1 MEKIH
6 QQRPEIIQFLQN
18 NMEELFQNSC
28 EKIQTEL
35 NINAEKIWNDF
46 QSPINKCLNKAKEL
60 QHQNQKGSIQ
70 YLVFSIMQYG
80 LCFDRIELRIDTLD
94 DGFYLDMQEASAH
107 YYADFLQ
114 DFFRKDLAYL
124 YKKASEQFVRIQHYE
139 QVQIK
144 KKYAEYYYSL
154 LFHMVKE
161 LIDLVYE
168 NVLDSGIPITDRFK
182 IIFGEYMDNAVILH
196 DEEAD
201 NEILLNRD

>member
-114 DFFRKDLAYL
+114 DFFHKDLESL

-154 LFHMVKE
+154 LFHVVKE

>member
-46 QSPINKCLNKAKEL
+46 QNPINKCLNKAKEL

-80 LCFDRIELRIDTLD
+80 ICFDRIELRIDTLD

-114 DFFRKDLAYL
+114 DFFRKDLEIGR
-124 YKKASEQFVRIQHYE
+124 ASCRERV
-139 QVQIK
+139 
-144 KKYAEYYYSL
+144 
-154 LFHMVKE
+154 
-161 LIDLVYE
+161 
-168 NVLDSGIPITDRFK
+168 
-182 IIFGEYMDNAVILH
+182 
-196 DEEAD
+196 
-201 NEILLNRD
+201 

>member
-46 QSPINKCLNKAKEL
+46 QNPINKCLNKAKEL

-80 LCFDRIELRIDTLD
+80 ICFDRIELHIDTLD

-168 NVLDSGIPITDRFK
+168 NVLDSGISITDRFK

>member
-1 MEKIH
+1 
-6 QQRPEIIQFLQN
+6 
-18 NMEELFQNSC
+18 
-28 EKIQTEL
+28 
-35 NINAEKIWNDF
+35 
-46 QSPINKCLNKAKEL
+46 
-60 QHQNQKGSIQ
+60 
-70 YLVFSIMQYG
+70 MQYG

-168 NVLDSGIPITDRFK
+168 NVLDSGISITDRF
-182 IIFGEYMDNAVILH
+182 
-196 DEEAD
+196 
-201 NEILLNRD
+201 

>member
-144 KKYAEYYYSL
+144 KKYADYYYSL

-168 NVLDSGIPITDRFK
+168 NVLDSGISITDRFK

>member
-94 DGFYLDMQEASAH
+94 DGFYLDMQEASAQ

-168 NVLDSGIPITDRFK
+168 NVLDSGISITDRFK

>member
-168 NVLDSGIPITDRFK
+168 NVLDSGISITDRFK

>member
-1 MEKIH
+1 MEKIR

-28 EKIQTEL
+28 EKIQIEL
-35 NINAEKIWNDF
+35 NINAEKIWDDF
-46 QSPINKCLNKAKEL
+46 QSPINKCLDKSKEL

-80 LCFDRIELRIDTLD
+80 LCFDRIELRIDALD
-94 DGFYLDMQEASAH
+94 DGLYLDTQEVSAH

-114 DFFRKDLAYL
+114 DFFRKDLAFL

-168 NVLDSGIPITDRFK
+168 NVLDSGIAITDRFK
-182 IIFGEYMDNAVILH
+182 IIFGEFMDNAVILY

>member
-70 YLVFSIMQYG
+70 YLVFSIMKYG